1 MDLWFT
7 EKNEDKIGFSVRTE
21 NILFRG
27 KSQFQTVDVIE
38 TTAFG
43 NMLLL
48 DGLVMTT
55 DQDEFVY
62 HEMIAHVPV
71 CHHPAPKRVVVIGGG
86 DGGTVRELLKH
97 SCIEEVVL
105 CEIDE
110 MVITASKKF
119 FPNIAGKLDDPRVKV
134 FVGDGVEYMR
144 QHAPATLDI
153 VIVDSTDPIGPGEG
167 LFSRDFYRSVAK
179 SLKPDGVMVA
189 QSESP
194 WYDKSIMGRIQENV
208 SAGFKNLR
216 FYTGS
221 IPTYP
226 RGFWSW
232 VIAAQKD
239 IVPANFNRE
248 RLAAVKGLKYINDE
262 MIVAAFALPNFFK
275 EKVER

>member
-1 MDLWFT
+1 VDLWFT